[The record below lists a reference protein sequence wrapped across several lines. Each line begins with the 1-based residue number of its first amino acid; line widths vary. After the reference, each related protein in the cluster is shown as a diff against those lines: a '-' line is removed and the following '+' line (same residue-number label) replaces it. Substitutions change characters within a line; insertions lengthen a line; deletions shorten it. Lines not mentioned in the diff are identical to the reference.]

1 MVPSR
6 TLSSSGTGLTYSSRI
21 CSRPLTSGSGTVTCV
36 SKRPGR
42 TRACRRGLQGVGVK
56 DLIRSGVP
64 GTQGGGVRRGDAA
77 DPVERF
83 GEVRGGEHDDARVLL
98 EAVHLD
104 QQLIE
109 RHLHR
114 LLLLGVAVGACGTHD
129 ERESGI
135 RAGSACPTAMELS
148 FCAPMASI
156 SSMKIM
162 HGERFLAA
170 AKSSRTRL
178 APTPTKTCAEDQGR
192 MLARGKAATDGD
204 ARAPVLSLLV
214 RGVRD
219 AARMR
224 GGQRDAR
231 ARRKERIRCVGVALP
246 QTRIPTCKK
255 RERPPRPPRRVRAES
270 CPCQAVQ

>member
-1 MVPSR
+1 MVPSW

-114 LLLLGVAVGACGTHD
+114 LLLLGVPMGADSIYLVD
-129 ERESGI
+129 ENN
-135 RAGSACPTAMELS
+135 
-148 FCAPMASI
+148 
-156 SSMKIM
+156 
-162 HGERFLAA
+162 
-170 AKSSRTRL
+170 
-178 APTPTKTCAEDQGR
+178 
-192 MLARGKAATDGD
+192 
-204 ARAPVLSLLV
+204 
-214 RGVRD
+214 
-219 AARMR
+219 
-224 GGQRDAR
+224 
-231 ARRKERIRCVGVALP
+231 ARRTLLRRCGRAIEAVEGVTA
-246 QTRIPTCKK
+246 Q
-255 RERPPRPPRRVRAES
+255 
-270 CPCQAVQ
+270 Q